1 MTNELKYFLN
11 KYEAIKTCPNVRKVS
26 ELKKSIIITTNG
38 EVKTRFEYTRVFNV
52 KMGGKYARQKKTI
65 TVNGAIAL

>member
-26 ELKKSIIITTNG
+26 ELKKSIIITNG
-38 EVKTRFEYTRVFNV
+38 EVKTRLEYTRVFNV

-65 TVNGAIAL
+65 TVNGAITL